1 MFVLVYVVGSGLGM
15 FLGILHCNMGIKMVV
30 LLFLMLVLSGV
41 WVFYSILSIRCM
53 TSSACHLVR

>member
-41 WVFYSILSIRCM
+41 WVFL
-53 TSSACHLVR
+53 